1 MFVYLFKTTCLPN
14 GRIYWGIHQSDDLL
28 FDVPRNQSVA
38 WPQNRLFMDDFRQ
51 YGPNA
56 FHHQVVTAKPATDLP
71 LMEKEQLR
79 LINATPEHLRYN
91 LFSLAQRERTP
102 EELEEVRSFTFITNG
117 KETKRYKKD
126 QPIPKGWILG
136 NGNLMTGKQR
146 AEIRVRLRN
155 ERKGITNEDGST
167 NPIRE
172 QIESNSIVEDCSI
185 GKVTLTESN
194 SSENTI

>member
-38 WPQNRLFMDDFRQ
+38 WPQNRLFMEDYRL

-56 FHHQVVTAKPATDLP
+56 FHHQVITAKPATDLP

-79 LINATPEHLRYN
+79 LINATPMELRYN

-102 EELEEVRSFTFITNG
+102 EELEEVRSWTYITNG
-117 KETKRYKKD
+117 KETKRFKKE

-136 NGNLMTGKQR
+136 NGNLMSGKQR
-146 AEIRVRLRN
+146 AELRVRLRN
-155 ERKGITNEDGST
+155 ERKNGNSVGINE
-167 NPIRE
+167 
-172 QIESNSIVEDCSI
+172 
-185 GKVTLTESN
+185 TLTTSSIETESVIGN
-194 SSENTI
+194 NGDVGA